1 MLVLTRKEG
10 EFITIGEGAQ
20 TIKIHVGDISGN
32 RVKLAIVAPA
42 GVQILRGELERD
54 GDGTTDRAAE

>member
-20 TIKIHVGDISGN
+20 TIKIYVGDISGN

-42 GVQILRGELERD
+42 GVQILRGELERN